1 MNCLDF
7 HRHKLAD
14 PRRLCADAQ
23 RHARECR
30 ECSAFAQSVDVSD
43 TRLEQALNVAVPD
56 GIAERVLL
64 RQSGAFRPAWRAWA
78 LAASVILAV
87 ALGVYRFGGLAPGE
101 FRHAAPAP
109 VAQNIP
115 APAASTVQALAYAR
129 LAIAH
134 VAEEPGSS
142 TKLHNTEP
150 AILRE
155 AMRSIGAELREPIGR
170 VRYVKLCPWGPG
182 SGWHIVFETPHGLAT
197 LILVPGQ
204 PPDAA
209 ATASEQG
216 LSALV
221 QPAHR
226 GYYAVVTASA
236 ETTRLVDRMFAAH
249 VRWKS

>member
-7 HRHKLAD
+7 HRQKLAD
-14 PRRLCADAQ
+14 PRRPGEDAQ

-30 ECSAFAQSVDVSD
+30 ECRAFAQSIDAADS
-43 TRLEQALNVAVPD
+43 RIEQALNVAVPD
-56 GIAERVLL
+56 GLAERVLL
-64 RQSGAFRPAWRAWA
+64 RHSGASRPAWRAWA
-78 LAASVILAV
+78 LAASVVLAV
-87 ALGVYRFGGLAPGE
+87 ALGLHRFGGIPSDDFRSIAPEPLAQ
-101 FRHAAPAP
+101 R
-109 VAQNIP
+109 IP
-115 APAASTVQALAYAR
+115 APAASNLQSLAYAQ

-134 VAEEPGSS
+134 VAGEPGAFTSVY
-142 TKLHNTEP
+142 NTEP

-155 AMRSIGAELREPIGR
+155 AMRSIGAELSQSIGR
-170 VRYVKLCPWGPG
+170 VRYVKLCPWGSG

-204 PPDAA
+204 PLDAA
-209 ATASEQG
+209 VTASEQG

-236 ETTRLVDRMFAAH
+236 ETTRLVDRLIAASIQ
-249 VRWKS
+249 WKS

>member
-30 ECSAFAQSVDVSD
+30 ECRAFAQSVNASD
-43 TRLEQALNVAVPD
+43 ARIEQALDVAVPD
-56 GIAERVLL
+56 GLAERVLL
-64 RQSGAFRPAWRAWA
+64 RQSGASRPAWRAWA
-78 LAASVILAV
+78 LAASVVLAV
-87 ALGVYRFGGLAPGE
+87 ALGVHRFGGFPSGDS
-101 FRHAAPAP
+101 RNIAPAP

-115 APAASTVQALAYAR
+115 VPAASNVQSLAYAQR
-129 LAIAH
+129 AIAH
-134 VAEEPGSS
+134 VADEPGSF
-142 TKLHNTEP
+142 TTVYNTEP
-150 AILRE
+150 AVLRE
-155 AMRSIGAELREPIGR
+155 AMRSIGAELREPLGR
-170 VRYVKLCPWGPG
+170 VRYLKLCPWGAG

-204 PPDAA
+204 APDAA
-209 ATASEQG
+209 ATASEPG
-216 LSALV
+216 WSALV

-236 ETTRLVDRMFAAH
+236 ETTRLVDRLFAASIQW
-249 VRWKS
+249 RS